1 VTGDARGAAA
11 RGKLLITAQ
20 IAVRWAD
27 QDTNRHVN
35 NAMHFTY
42 FEQTRI
48 LWLHTQPAVSNPDNH
63 GVVVAK
69 ASCNYLRPI
78 PYPETLEIRMYAG
91 PAGRASVSTLY
102 EIFGAD
108 GSTKYADGEVVL
120 VWIDRNSGKS
130 LPLPESMREALEKP

>member
-1 VTGDARGAAA
+1 MTADARAAPA
-11 RGKLLITAQ
+11 RGKRLITAQ
-20 IAVRWAD
+20 IPVRWAD

-63 GVVVAK
+63 GVIVAQ

-78 PYPETLEIRMYAG
+78 PYPETLEVRMYAG
-91 PAGRASVSTLY
+91 PVGRASFPTLY

-108 GSTKYADGEVVL
+108 GGTKYADGQVVL
-120 VWIDRNSGKS
+120 VWIDRNTGKS
-130 LPLPESMREALEKP
+130 LPLPDSMREALEG